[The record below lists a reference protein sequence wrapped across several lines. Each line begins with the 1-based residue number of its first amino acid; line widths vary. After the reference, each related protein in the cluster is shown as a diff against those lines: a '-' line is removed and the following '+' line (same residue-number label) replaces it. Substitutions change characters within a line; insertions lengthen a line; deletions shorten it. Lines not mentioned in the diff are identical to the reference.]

1 VYVGG
6 VPHEWDE
13 GALASLFA
21 GVGTVT
27 NLAFGPAKSPI
38 GKTRRPASPPGG
50 GDGGRPRGGGRLDW
64 AGWGGAWEG
73 LGWIEVA
80 CALPTRLCVP
90 TAFRMPRG
98 HTCNPPAYF

>member
-1 VYVGG
+1 LLSQAPGGDPSTSVYVGG

-50 GDGGRPRGGGRLDW
+50 GDWGRPRGGG
-64 AGWGGAWEG
+64 AIG
-73 LGWIEVA
+73 LGGMGWSMGGFG
-80 CALPTRLCVP
+80 LD
-90 TAFRMPRG
+90 
-98 HTCNPPAYF
+98 

>member
-1 VYVGG
+1 MLSQTPWGDPSTSVYVGG

-13 GALASLFA
+13 GTLASLFA

-38 GKTRRPASPPGG
+38 GKARRPPSPQ
-50 GDGGRPRGGGRLDW
+50 GGGRLDW

-80 CALPTRLCVP
+80 CAI
-90 TAFRMPRG
+90 
-98 HTCNPPAYF
+98 